1 METDSLFN
9 RIFHENP
16 KLIFELLGEEAPKTS
31 YTFGSYEL
39 KQTSLR
45 TDGVLSPQSKKSPL
59 IFMEAQGYRDREKI
73 FYASF
78 FTKIFLYL
86 RDYQPAN
93 DWRAVAIFTRKS
105 LDPGVPKHYSEFDR
119 SGRLQRIYLDQ
130 MPEELGDG
138 SFALKLVQ
146 LMGMKNRDAVSRAK
160 LLLTENYHGTSDVME
175 QRKLLEWVVTVFAY
189 KFPKLER
196 QEIEAMFGLSELKQ
210 TRFYQEIEEE
220 VGPRERL
227 EGARSVVLDLLDR
240 KVGSIPPQILERIN
254 DLSSEHLRL
263 LSLDLLEFGS
273 IADLKAWLVDH
284 ASI

>member
-9 RIFHENP
+9 RIFYENP
-16 KLIFELLGEEAPKTS
+16 KLIFELLGEKAPRTT
-31 YTFGSYEL
+31 YTFGSYEV

-45 TDGVLSPQSKKSPL
+45 TDGVLSPQSPKSPL
-59 IFMEAQGYRDREKI
+59 IFMEAQGYRDQKKI

-93 DWRAVAIFTRKS
+93 DWRAVAIFTKKT
-105 LDPGVPKHYSEFDR
+105 LDPGVPKHYSEFEI
-119 SGRLQRIYLDQ
+119 SGRLQWICLDQ
-130 MPEELGDG
+130 MPEDLGNA

-146 LMGMKNRDAVSRAK
+146 LMGMNNSIAVRRGK
-160 LLLTENYHGTSDVME
+160 VLLVENYHATSDVME

-189 KFPKLER
+189 KFLKLER
-196 QEIEAMFGLSELKQ
+196 KEIEAMFGLSELRQ

-227 EGARSVVLDLLDR
+227 EEARSIVLDLLNR
-240 KVGSIPPQILERIN
+240 KLGSIPSKTLERIN
-254 DLSSEHLRL
+254 ELSLDYLRL
-263 LSLDLLEFGS
+263 LSQDLLNFSS
-273 IADLKAWLVDH
+273 IGDLKAWLLDH
-284 ASI
+284 AST

>member
-16 KLIFELLGEEAPKTS
+16 KLIFELLGEKAPKTS
-31 YTFGSYEL
+31 YSFGSYEL

-45 TDGVLSPQSKKSPL
+45 TDGVLSPQSPKSPL
-59 IFMEAQGYRDREKI
+59 IFMEAQGYRDKEKI

-86 RDYQPAN
+86 RDYQPVN
-93 DWRAVAIFTRKS
+93 DWRAVVIFTKKS
-105 LDPGVPKHYSEFDR
+105 LDPDVPKHYSEFDL

-130 MPEELGDG
+130 MPEDLGDA
-138 SFALKLVQ
+138 SFALKLVH
-146 LMGMKNRDAVSRAK
+146 LMGMNNRTAVGQAK
-160 LLLTENYHGTSDVME
+160 KLLTENYHVTSDVME

-196 QEIEAMFGLSELKQ
+196 REIEAMFGLSELKQ

-220 VGPRERL
+220 IGPIREQQ
-227 EGARSVVLDLLDR
+227 GARSVVLRQLNHKL
-240 KVGSIPPQILERIN
+240 GSIPDKTVERIN
-254 DLSSEHLRL
+254 ELSPDQFESFSEAL
-263 LSLDLLEFGS
+263 LDFETVN
-273 IADLKAWLVDH
+273 DLKAWLADL
-284 ASI
+284 

>member
-16 KLIFELLGEEAPKTS
+16 KLIFELLGEKAPKTS
-31 YTFGSYEL
+31 YSFGSYEL

-45 TDGVLSPQSKKSPL
+45 TDGVLSPQSPKSPL
-59 IFMEAQGYRDREKI
+59 IFMEAQGYRDKEKI

-86 RDYQPAN
+86 RDYQPVN
-93 DWRAVAIFTRKS
+93 DWRAVVIFTKKS
-105 LDPGVPKHYSEFDR
+105 LDPGILKHYSEFES

-130 MPEELGDG
+130 MPEDLGDA

-146 LMGMKNRDAVSRAK
+146 LMGMNNRTAVGRAK
-160 LLLTENYHGTSDVME
+160 KLLTENYHVTSDVTE
-175 QRKLLEWVVTVFAY
+175 QRKLLEWIVTVFAY

-196 QEIEAMFGLSELKQ
+196 KEIEAMFGLSELKQ

-220 VGPRERL
+220 VGPRERW
-227 EGARSVVLDLLDR
+227 EGARSVVLRQLNHKL
-240 KVGSIPPQILERIN
+240 GSIPDKTVERIN
-254 DLSSEHLRL
+254 ELSPDQFESFSEAL
-263 LSLDLLEFGS
+263 LDFETVN
-273 IADLKAWLVDH
+273 DLKAWLADL
-284 ASI
+284 